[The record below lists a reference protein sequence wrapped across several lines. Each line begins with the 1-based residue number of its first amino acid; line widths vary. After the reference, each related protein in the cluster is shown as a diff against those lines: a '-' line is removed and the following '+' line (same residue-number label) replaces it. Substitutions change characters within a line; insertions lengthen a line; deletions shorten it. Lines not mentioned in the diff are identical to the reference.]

1 MIIWLASYPK
11 SGNTWLRALLSSYY
25 YSDKGNFNFDLLKKI
40 EQFPEKKFFL
50 EFAKEFITPT
60 STCEHWINAQN
71 KINQN
76 KKLNFFKTHNSLC
89 NINGNNFTNKKNTLG
104 CIYIVRDPRNIL
116 TSIKYHYELNYEE
129 SLKFMLNENKYTYD
143 YFKKND
149 YGDFQFISSWQKHYR
164 SWIQTKNFPLKLIK
178 YEDLLLNT
186 FSTLKDV
193 IEFINGQWE
202 VVLGETLPHECTWDG
217 DEEEC
222 AYMRRGGKLQ
232 MGGRTKSEKDRLID
246 EILKLQ

>member
-143 YFKKND
+143 YFKKM
-149 YGDFQFISSWQKHYR
+149 ITV
-164 SWIQTKNFPLKLIK
+164 I
-178 YEDLLLNT
+178 
-186 FSTLKDV
+186 FSL
-193 IEFINGQWE
+193 
-202 VVLGETLPHECTWDG
+202 
-217 DEEEC
+217 
-222 AYMRRGGKLQ
+222 
-232 MGGRTKSEKDRLID
+232 
-246 EILKLQ
+246 